1 MNTLQDKAY
10 KLAASFY
17 LSSCHDDWTGER
29 LRKAILADPDSEDK
43 QALADQQE
51 LEVWGPIE
59 RHICANCSM
68 DDPNVGLDDLIE
80 DLADAFVGFAKEN
93 RTNSSCENRKRIL
106 P

>member
-1 MNTLQDKAY
+1 MNTSDEAY

-29 LRKAILADPDSEDK
+29 LRKAILADINGEDK

-59 RHICANCSM
+59 LTREAVRAAFHLLWGACNCGRKTLQELH
-68 DDPNVGLDDLIE
+68 NW
-80 DLADAFVGFAKEN
+80 AFEPAKLEH
-93 RTNSSCENRKRIL
+93 EHG
-106 P
+106 

>member
-1 MNTLQDKAY
+1 MQDKAY

-51 LEVWGPIE
+51 LEVWEPIE
-59 RHICANCSM
+59 RYADSTWIYGDSNE
-68 DDPNVGLDDLIE
+68 VLDDLIE

-93 RTNSSCENRKRIL
+93 RTNSSCENRKRML

>member
-1 MNTLQDKAY
+1 MNTSDEAY

-29 LRKAILADPDSEDK
+29 LRKAILADANSEDK

-51 LEVWGPIE
+51 IVVWEPIE

-68 DDPNVGLDDLIE
+68 DDPNVELDDLI
-80 DLADAFVGFAKEN
+80 DNLAYAFMQFAKGN
-93 RTNSSCENRKRIL
+93 Y
-106 P
+106 